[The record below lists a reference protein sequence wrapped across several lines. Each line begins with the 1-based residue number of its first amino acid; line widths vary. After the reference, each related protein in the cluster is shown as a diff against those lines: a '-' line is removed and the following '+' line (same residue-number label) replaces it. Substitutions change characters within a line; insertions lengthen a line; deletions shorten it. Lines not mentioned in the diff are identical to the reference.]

1 MTSAWLRQPE
11 PSSEAFIRACAIL
24 GSRISWRAG
33 RAVVLPICAYYT
45 AMMGKARAASRNYLS
60 AVLGRKATMVDIFRH
75 VLTFSCTI
83 HDRIFF
89 LSGRYGEYDVTV
101 HGDELFAMLAERDQ
115 GCVLLGSHLGSF
127 EVMRALGILER
138 DLPVKV
144 LMNPQNSRR
153 FTAVQNSLNPHV
165 ADSIIAIGS
174 AGSMLKAKE
183 HVDSGGMLGILGDR
197 TTSEGERTVQIPFLG
212 RPAPLPVG
220 PLLLASTLD
229 VPVILFFG
237 LYRGGR
243 RYDVHFELLAERM
256 KIDRASRDADLAV
269 WAARYAARLEHYCRL
284 APYNWFNF
292 FDFWQSTPDAR

>member
-1 MTSAWLRQPE
+1 MTAAWLRQPE
-11 PSSEAFIRACAIL
+11 QSSELFIRACALL
-24 GSRISWRAG
+24 GRRIGWHAG
-33 RAVVLPICAYYT
+33 RAIVFPICAYYT
-45 AMMGKARAASRNYLS
+45 AMLGKARASSRNYLS
-60 AVLGRKATMVDIFRH
+60 AALGRNVTILDIFRH

-89 LSGRYGEYDVTV
+89 LSGRYKEYDVTV
-101 HGDELFAMLAERDQ
+101 HGDELFTALAERNQ

-127 EVMRALGILER
+127 EVLRALGILER

-144 LMNPQNSRR
+144 LMYPENSRR
-153 FTAVQNSLNPHV
+153 FSAVQNSLNPQV
-165 ADSIIAIGS
+165 ADSIIPIGS
-174 AGSMLKAKE
+174 PDSMLRVKE
-183 HVDSGGMLGILGDR
+183 HVDAGGMVGILGDR
-197 TTSEGERTVQIPFLG
+197 TMTEGERTVQIPFLG
-212 RPAPLPVG
+212 RPAQLPVG

-256 KIDRASRDADLAV
+256 TVERKTREADLKN
-269 WAARYAARLEHYCRL
+269 WAGRYAERLEHYCRM

-292 FDFWQSTPDAR
+292 FDFWQSTSDAR